1 MVRAILEGRKSQTRR
16 TVKPQPPARND
27 MVNAAYCG
35 HPNLWLPNGSI
46 GADTPSEWK
55 CPYGQPGDR
64 LWVRETWRYADWT
77 EDGYPWIEYQADSAK
92 SLRDSQLP
100 PEWSER
106 VIDIWAMLSEEENF
120 AIDGRA
126 ADRKWRPS
134 IHMPRW
140 ASRITLEVTGVRV
153 ERLQGISNEE
163 AQAEGCF
170 FTDYGRRCG
179 HSGNGWTEVGTCPS
193 PDAHHPQNN
202 GWMWDKTS
210 GPDECLSAAR
220 WAFANLWES
229 INGAGSWDA
238 NPWVWVVAFKR
249 VEVAGG

>member
-1 MVRAILEGRKSQTRR
+1 MRELPILFSAPMVRAILEGRKMHTRR
-16 TVKPQPPARND
+16 VVKPYRGMPIVNLAEAEPTLGFSGGFNDPASWGYEFLD
-27 MVNAAYCG
+27 D
-35 HPNLWLPNGSI
+35 
-46 GADTPSEWK
+46 GAPAPLSAWPEL

-77 EDGYPWIEYQADSAK
+77 DDGYPWIEYQADSAK

-106 VIDIWAMLSEEENF
+106 VIDIWAKLSEEENF

-153 ERLQGISNEE
+153 ERLQDISE
-163 AQAEGCF
+163 ADAIAEGCIAVNEGISWH
-170 FTDYGRRCG
+170 TAA
-179 HSGNGWTEVGTCPS
+179 
-193 PDAHHPQNN
+193 DAF
-202 GWMWDKTS
+202 
-210 GPDECLSAAR
+210 EA
-220 WAFANLWES
+220 LWNS
-229 INGAGSWDA
+229 INGPGSWDA
-238 NPWVWVVAFKR
+238 NPWVRVVAFKR